1 MKSIFLDV
9 LPEAFS
15 IVRFPS
21 SHIVPKWVEQSRIYS
36 LTRSE
41 NELSI
46 VCETKV
52 LPNDISFRNDG
63 WRALRVRGTLDFS
76 LTGILSAIALPLAK
90 EKISI
95 FALSTFDTDYVLV
108 QADNLKK
115 AALVLFDAGI
125 SVK

>member
-1 MKSIFLDV
+1 MRLQFYKLITLQRGLRYSLTMKSIFLDV

-76 LTGILSAIALPLAK
+76 LTGILSAIAFRSDWAFVCAVTIILPNSFK
-90 EKISI
+90 
-95 FALSTFDTDYVLV
+95 
-108 QADNLKK
+108 
-115 AALVLFDAGI
+115 
-125 SVK
+125 